1 MIAPIRFVLILLP
14 VIVCGLRG
22 SFAMADEPLQ
32 RLNVLLITADDLNA
46 DSAGWLGNPLNPTP
60 NLDAFAKTSHRFVNA
75 HVTIPICQPG
85 RAVLMTGRL
94 PHHNGALGF
103 GPINDDVV
111 TLPEILR
118 GHGYFTGA
126 IAKTPHMK
134 PDAKFPWD
142 AVGEQALGKQPAEFA
157 TKFRQMLSSAKT
169 QQKPFFINANICDPH
184 RPFIKVNSIP
194 DTSNSPAERAPTLE
208 GVRIF
213 QSEEVSVTA
222 FLEDL
227 PEIRRE
233 IAQYYTNVSRFDV
246 TFGLI
251 MQVLTDAGH
260 DDDTIVVFLSDHGM
274 SFPFAKATVYYNGTW
289 SPTLLRIPGEATT
302 QTRSEWVS
310 SLDVMPT
317 LLELLKIDGPATMD
331 GRSWVPLLEGKFQA
345 DRDFVITQVNTVFGG
360 RSLAQ
365 RCLRTANRSLLFHAW
380 AEGPNKFQVEAM
392 SGLSFAAMQAA
403 TNPQVQARV
412 QQFVSG
418 ETLMLFDTQLD
429 PTERINRVHDP
440 DYAEDFLV
448 LSQKLL
454 SRLRASD
461 DPQAEAFLQAI
472 TKHSKD

>member
-1 MIAPIRFVLILLP
+1 MNFPLRLVLSWLLITVSSLP
-14 VIVCGLRG
+14 G
-22 SFAMADEPLQ
+22 SHAMAEDPPQ

-46 DSAGWLGNPLNPTP
+46 DSAGWLGNHMHPTP
-60 NLDAFAKTSHRFVNA
+60 NLDIFAKTAHRFVNA

-103 GPINDDVV
+103 GPINDDVM

-118 GHGYFTGA
+118 GQGYFTAA
-126 IAKTPHMK
+126 IAKTAHMK

-142 AVGEQALGKQPAEFA
+142 QVGEQVLGKQPANFA
-157 TKFRQMLSSAKT
+157 KRFRQMLSSAQA

-184 RPFIKVNSIP
+184 RPFIKVNAVP
-194 DTSNSPAERAPTLE
+194 GPPAEREPTLQ

-213 QSEEVSVTA
+213 QTQEVAVPA

-246 TFGLI
+246 TLGLI
-251 MQVLTDAGH
+251 LQELTDAGH
-260 DDDTIVVFLSDHGM
+260 DEDTIVMFLSDHGM
-274 SFPFAKATVYYNGTW
+274 SFPFSKATVYYNGTW
-289 SPTLLRIPGEATT
+289 SPTLLRIPGQATT
-302 QTRSEWVS
+302 QTRPEWVS
-310 SLDVMPT
+310 SLDVTPT
-317 LLELLKIDGPATMD
+317 LLELLQVAPPANMD
-331 GRSWVPLLEGKFQA
+331 GRSWVPLLKGESQPN
-345 DRDFVITQVNTVFGG
+345 RDFVITQVNTVFGG

-365 RCLRTANRSLLFHAW
+365 RCLRTANRSLMFHAW
-380 AEGPNKFQVEAM
+380 ADGPIKFQVEAM

-403 TNPQVQARV
+403 TDPQVQARV
-412 QQFVSG
+412 RQLVSG
-418 ETLMLFDTQLD
+418 EPLMLFDTQLD

-440 DYAEDFLV
+440 NYADDFLE

-454 SRLRASD
+454 AELRASD
-461 DPQAEAFLQAI
+461 DPQAVAFLQAI
-472 TKHSKD
+472 TKRSKE